1 MVPNIRKDKD
11 GQSNKVY
18 FEIVEMS
25 GAADVSQNKNK
36 LSEESNS
43 GKLQSKEEQFD
54 EDKVDLT

>member
-11 GQSNKVY
+11 GQSNNVY

-25 GAADVSQNKNK
+25 GSADVSKNKNK

>member
-1 MVPNIRKDKD
+1 MVPNIRKDKE

-25 GAADVSQNKNK
+25 GSADVSQNKNK